1 MWSRGRKDEDE
12 ILLWFVKEVC
22 CATGF
27 KAGGEEICVVGDGGQ
42 NNEFSSNDGEISTEY
57 MEREGIVK

>member
-27 KAGGEEICVVGDGGQ
+27 QVGGEEICVVGDEGQ
-42 NNEFSSNDGEISTEY
+42 NNEFRKVMMVRYQQNI
-57 MEREGIVK
+57 